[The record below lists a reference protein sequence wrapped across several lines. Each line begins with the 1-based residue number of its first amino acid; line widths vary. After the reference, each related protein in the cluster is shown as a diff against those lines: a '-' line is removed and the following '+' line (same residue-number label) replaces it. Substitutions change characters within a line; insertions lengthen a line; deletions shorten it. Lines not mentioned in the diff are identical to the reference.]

1 MMHLLQFPKNV
12 HFLQEAAAVVDAVDT
27 VEIVAAA
34 DEAVAADVHS
44 VEAAAEVVHLLA
56 EDAADHVV
64 AVKLEAEAV
73 QAVHANLNNK
83 LCKSP
88 ESLMRF
94 RTFLFSGRMRR
105 VYCRMAITLVG
116 YITGRINFIY
126 SRLGKLFKK

>member
-27 VEIVAAA
+27 VEIAAAA

-44 VEAAAEVVHLLA
+44 VEVAAEVVHLLA

-94 RTFLFSGRMRR
+94 RTFFVLWAHAKVLLLDGGYLKSP
-105 VYCRMAITLVG
+105 ILLVVSTSS
-116 YITGRINFIY
+116 IVV
-126 SRLGKLFKK
+126 

>member
-27 VEIVAAA
+27 VEIAAAA

-44 VEAAAEVVHLLA
+44 VEAAAEVVHLLV

-94 RTFLFSGRMRR
+94 RTFFVLWAHAKVLLLDG
-105 VYCRMAITLVG
+105 G
-116 YITGRINFIY
+116 Y
-126 SRLGKLFKK
+126 L

>member
-1 MMHLLQFPKNV
+1 MMHLLQFPKNA

-27 VEIVAAA
+27 VEIAAAA

-64 AVKLEAEAV
+64 AVKLEAVAV

-94 RTFLFSGRMRR
+94 RTFFVLWAHAKVLLLDG
-105 VYCRMAITLVG
+105 G
-116 YITGRINFIY
+116 Y
-126 SRLGKLFKK
+126 L